1 MDIIVKNTRELSRRF
16 RAAAGRGAG
25 GAHTKKNESQL
36 NGARR
41 TAVNGSRLMK

>member
-25 GAHTKKNESQL
+25 GAHTKKNESHSGTDKQ
-36 NGARR
+36 NDRE
-41 TAVNGSRLMK
+41 